1 MINWKIDGYNFKLS
15 DSDLEVNINID
26 SKNGLMELLLIGKE
40 GYINRMHINRE
51 VATVLAFWLKNR
63 LV

>member
-26 SKNGLMELLLIGKE
+26 SKNGLMELLLIGNE
-40 GYINRMHINRE
+40 GYINRMHISRE

>member
-26 SKNGLMELLLIGKE
+26 SKNGLMELLLIGNE
-40 GYINRMHINRE
+40 GYINRMHINRK